1 MAVGTQR
8 RHISS
13 PGAVMAKV
21 SGTLSLEGSVG
32 VCQGGCGVGD
42 SRGGGEGSGATSA
55 GSQEPI
61 VTLSGIW
68 QTPC

>member
-1 MAVGTQR
+1 
-8 RHISS
+8 
-13 PGAVMAKV
+13 MAKV
-21 SGTLSLEGSVG
+21 SGTLSLQGSAG
-32 VCQGGCGVGD
+32 ICQGGCGVGD
-42 SRGGGEGSGATSA
+42 SRGGGEGSGATST